1 MESPKIEPLL
11 KLFVCE
17 FITGGGLCA
26 EALPASLV
34 KEGALMRDALLA
46 DLIEL
51 DSYEIVTTHD
61 ARLVASP
68 LVKSSLQVDSDFED
82 CFKNML
88 TQVDLVWLIAPESN
102 GTLLKLSELCYEADV
117 IFLGCEFDSTLIG
130 TSKSL
135 AYEALKEAQ
144 IFTIPTIAGDE
155 FILDETFSAA
165 QSLQTLSCSRWVA
178 KPKDGAGCDGITVFD
193 DLQKLMAWLKQDDR
207 YLNYIIQ
214 PYQQGIAA
222 SLSMLCRAGKGWL
235 LSCNEQ
241 HISFDSDTFS
251 LNGVAVN
258 GMQAYWQRFETL
270 ARKVAKMLPDAAGY
284 MGIDV
289 IVDVE
294 NDKIYVVEINPRLTT
309 SYVGLREAIG
319 HNPAKLILE
328 SIKDAK
334 FTMPVLQRNMVEISL

>member
-1 MESPKIEPLL
+1 
-11 KLFVCE
+11 
-17 FITGGGLCA
+17 
-26 EALPASLV
+26 
-34 KEGALMRDALLA
+34 MRDALLA

-51 DSYEIVTTHD
+51 EGYEIVTTHD
-61 ARLVASP
+61 ARLTFSP
-68 LVKSSLQVDSDFED
+68 LVKSSLPIDSNFED
-82 CFKNML
+82 YFKNIL

-102 GTLLKLSELCYEADV
+102 GTLLKLSELCYQADV
-117 IFLGCEFDSTLIG
+117 VFLGCEFDSTLIG

-135 AYEALKEAQ
+135 AYEALQEAK
-144 IFTIPTIAGDE
+144 IFTIPTVTGDD
-155 FILDETFSAA
+155 FVQDEAFLAV
-165 QSLQTLSCSRWVA
+165 QSLATSSHNRWVA
-178 KPKDGAGCDGITVFD
+178 KPEDGAGCDGIKIFD
-193 DLQKLMAWLKQDDR
+193 NLQKLMAWLKQDDR
-207 YLNYIIQ
+207 YLNYIVQ

-222 SLSMLCRAGKGWL
+222 SLSMICRAGKGWL

-241 HISFDSDTFS
+241 HIRFDADTFS
-251 LNGVAVN
+251 LSGVALN

-284 MGIDV
+284 IGVDV

-309 SYVGLREAIG
+309 SYVGLRKAIG

-328 SIKDAK
+328 SIKDTK

>member
-1 MESPKIEPLL
+1 MEPPKIEPLL

-34 KEGALMRDALLA
+34 KEGMLMRDALLA

-51 DSYEIVTTHD
+51 DGYEIVTTHD
-61 ARLVASP
+61 ARLAASP
-68 LVKSSLQVDSDFED
+68 LVNSSLQVDSNFEGS
-82 CFKNML
+82 FENML
-88 TQVDLVWLIAPESN
+88 TQVNLVWLIAPESN
-102 GTLLKLSELCYEADV
+102 GTLLKLSEMCYEADV

-135 AYEALKEAQ
+135 ACEILHEAKIL
-144 IFTIPTIAGDE
+144 TIPTIAGDD
-155 FILDETFSAA
+155 FLLDTTFTVA
-165 QSLQTLSCSRWVA
+165 QSLQTHSHSFWVA
-178 KPKDGAGCDGITVFD
+178 KPEDGAGCDGIKIFD
-193 DLQKLMAWLKQDDR
+193 DLPKLMDWLKQDDR

-241 HISFDSDTFS
+241 HISLDSDTFC

-258 GMQAYWQRFETL
+258 SMQVYWQRFETL

-284 MGIDV
+284 IGVDV

-319 HNPAKLILE
+319 HNPAKIILE
-328 SIKDAK
+328 SIKDSQ
-334 FTMPVLQRNMVEISL
+334 FSMPVLQRNLVEISL

>member
-1 MESPKIEPLL
+1 MEPPKVEPLL
-11 KLFVCE
+11 KLFICE

-51 DSYEIVTTHD
+51 DGYEIVTTHD
-61 ARLVASP
+61 ARLAASP
-68 LVKSSLQVDSDFED
+68 LVKSSLQVDSNFED
-82 CFKNML
+82 SFKRML

-102 GTLLKLSELCYEADV
+102 GTLLKLSEMCYESDV
-117 IFLGCEFDSTLIG
+117 IYLGCEFDSTLIG

-135 AYEALKEAQ
+135 AYEALQEAKV
-144 IFTIPTIAGDE
+144 FTIPTIAGDD
-155 FILDETFSAA
+155 FVQGETFSVA
-165 QSLQTLSCSRWVA
+165 QSMQTLGSGRWVA
-178 KPKDGAGCDGITVFD
+178 KPEDGAGCDGIKVFD
-193 DLQKLMAWLKQDDR
+193 DLQKLMTWLKQGDR

-222 SLSMLCRAGKGWL
+222 SFSMLCRAGKGWL
-235 LSCNEQ
+235 LICNKQ
-241 HISFDSDTFS
+241 HISLNSDMFNLT
-251 LNGVAVN
+251 GITVN

-270 ARKVAKMLPDAAGY
+270 ARKIAKMLPDAAGY
-284 MGIDV
+284 IGVDV

-294 NDKIYVVEINPRLTT
+294 SDKIYVVEINPRLTS

-319 HNPAKLILE
+319 HNPAKIILE
-328 SIKDAK
+328 SIKDSK
-334 FTMPVLQRNMVEISL
+334 FTMPVLQRNVVEVSL